1 MPAAKQFRANEA
13 QRRAIT
19 RLREAAVSMIRA
31 SRGVELRHLALGRG
45 KLASGWATL
54 DKLVSVTRR
63 LQAEV
68 PYSRISKVLGDLG
81 ECGHDG
87 PESVDVSRVALP
99 EVEPHFDLAPFLI
112 DDDVRAGYL
121 DPATLEPAA
130 KLERELSE
138 AETRGLDRLN
148 AEFEDW
154 LQDNPPFRGRS
165 CDKLLRH
172 QLGPFL
178 RELDKRGMLFADRDR
193 GLQKC
198 GFFCVRK
205 EWDAQRNVWVLRLVL
220 DRRPRNSVERHVR
233 SRDDAFPQGT
243 CFVDVVLE
251 DDEQLRLWTSD
262 LPSFY
267 YVMRVTD
274 ARARTNQFTEPLAE
288 YQFRDLRAVQELHE
302 RERASGIFTADI
314 RTATVWSSASGR
326 WPWEIEMLPLSRRAL
341 MCSCC
346 GTRA

>member
-1 MPAAKQFRANEA
+1 M
-13 QRRAIT
+13 
-19 RLREAAVSMIRA
+19 
-31 SRGVELRHLALGRG
+31 
-45 KLASGWATL
+45 
-54 DKLVSVTRR
+54 
-63 LQAEV
+63 
-68 PYSRISKVLGDLG
+68 G

-154 LQDNPPFRGRS
+154 LQDNPPFRGRA

-172 QLGPFL
+172 QVGPFL
-178 RELDKRGMLFADRDR
+178 RELDKRSMLFADRDR

-262 LPSFY
+262 LPSFF

-274 ARARTNQFTEPLAE
+274 ARATLF
-288 YQFRDLRAVQELHE
+288 
-302 RERASGIFTADI
+302 
-314 RTATVWSSASGR
+314 
-326 WPWEIEMLPLSRRAL
+326 
-341 MCSCC
+341 
-346 GTRA
+346 